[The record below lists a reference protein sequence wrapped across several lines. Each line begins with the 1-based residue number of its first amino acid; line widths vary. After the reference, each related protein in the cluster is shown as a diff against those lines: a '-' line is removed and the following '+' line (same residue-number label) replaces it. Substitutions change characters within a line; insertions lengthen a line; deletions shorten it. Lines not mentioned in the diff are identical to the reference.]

1 MTGIRRTLLLAA
13 LTVAVFLGTPV
24 AAQAAFSDSIT
35 TPSATISTATV
46 AAPGSVTA
54 QTVGCDNSRSQ
65 TVRMTWTP
73 STSARVAA
81 YRVIAYR
88 TNGMV
93 AASSTF
99 SATTTGATVT
109 YDKHGGTLLYTV
121 ATLTDYG
128 WTKESPRMEALGA
141 LGC

>member
-13 LTVAVFLGTPV
+13 LTVAVSLGAPA

-35 TPSATISTATV
+35 TPPATISTATV
-46 AAPGSVTA
+46 VAPGSVTA

-65 TVRMTWTP
+65 TVRMSWTP
-73 STSARVAA
+73 STSTRVAA

-88 TNGMV
+88 ANGMV

-99 SATTTGATVT
+99 VATTTTATVT
-109 YDKHGGTLLYTV
+109 YDKLGGTLVYAV

-128 WTKESPRMEALGA
+128 WTKESPRMQALP
-141 LGC
+141 C